1 MNSTTDL
8 TLSHE
13 RIECNWIR
21 KVSSYDTE
29 LSVYRLLHPLRQ
41 IYSRSSFGVV
51 RHRITPETTPLDPIT
66 DVVQGLIHGIRI
78 EKLKL
83 DIDVSEQK
91 IYSAVLEGFRAIEAA
106 AQ

>member
-1 MNSTTDL
+1 MRGLNALGLRRCLATTQ
-8 TLSHE
+8 
-13 RIECNWIR
+13 
-21 KVSSYDTE
+21 SY
-29 LSVYRLLHPLRQ
+29 LYIGFCIPWRQ
-41 IYSRSSFGVV
+41 IYSPSSFGVV
-51 RHRITPETTPLDPIT
+51 RHRITPETTPLEPIT

-83 DIDVSEQK
+83 DIDVSEQETKK